1 VEHVLSQPPVQGR
14 SAIAALETEIAS
26 EYFPKDRDQAAAV
39 LRGTALLNAND
50 ALVRGVI
57 DALIFGYAT
66 PAHAVYGKIQVGVAL
81 DVLLDLHRA
90 RAEERIASQLSK
102 VIRNVGDADFPLVA
116 RLVASMN
123 EAPALVNEAA
133 RIRLAEFLR
142 TGPLAE
148 IEKTVSGLARH
159 PELATAA
166 ATRIATLDNQGAGPR
181 ASGRSSQLRPRELDL
196 PAHGDAIAG
205 LAWPSRHRT
214 CHPHARRDWR
224 RSDRC

>member
-1 VEHVLSQPPVQGR
+1 
-14 SAIAALETEIAS
+14 
-26 EYFPKDRDQAAAV
+26 
-39 LRGTALLNAND
+39 
-50 ALVRGVI
+50 
-57 DALIFGYAT
+57 LIFGYAT

-166 ATRIATLDNQGAGPR
+166 ATRIATLDSTQLAAVIAAGARLDAIKERALALLGEARNYDRVNLIFLRMVMPLLGSLGRADIERVIRMPGETGADLIGANGYGPFISEVR
-181 ASGRSSQLRPRELDL
+181 AGTLIPAAELDAL
-196 PAHGDAIAG
+196 LRANRADYLVPAPEEPEA
-205 LAWPSRHRT
+205 
-214 CHPHARRDWR
+214 
-224 RSDRC
+224 